1 MAGFSVVAHG
11 AACQRRHE
19 LRILPAVNFRRS
31 RDAIKAPRLF
41 CVPAVYGEWM
51 RKNPNDRATAVA
63 AENRTQKP
71 ANRWIEN

>member
-1 MAGFSVVAHG
+1 MPL
-11 AACQRRHE
+11 RH
-19 LRILPAVNFRRS
+19 RA
-31 RDAIKAPRLF
+31 LF